1 MIETYL
7 QQLNESQIVKG
18 AKTGELEG
26 AEKATIK
33 PLKVSGIEAP
43 EEAPEELQGV
53 SEENQKEERKK
64 ITYMSKDDAFEKLYR
79 QAINEDFSTGEDLG
93 GMDEIGGGDVGGGMD
108 DLDQGDE
115 GHGGDIDADPSHIG
129 KVKEVIDL
137 LQQALD
143 TLSSFEGEEEEEY
156 DEYEGE
162 EQGGDDL
169 LGGGDDMG
177 EEPVTKEEVEA
188 EYHGHALADG
198 REGLMKGMNKP
209 GNMVVKGAVPNA
221 GKKVTTSS
229 GKKVDGKLSGFS
241 DAGSK
246 KMQGKGNMKVSDAR
260 RQNTPGKFAFED

>member
-26 AEKATIK
+26 AEKATIS

-93 GMDEIGGGDVGGGMD
+93 GMDEIGGDVGGGMD

-162 EQGGDDL
+162 GEGEDDL

-177 EEPVTKEEVEA
+177 GEPVTKEEVEA

-229 GKKVDGKLSGFS
+229 GKKVDGKLSSFS

-260 RQNTPGKFAFED
+260 RQNTSGKFAFED

>member
-33 PLKVSGIEAP
+33 PLKVSGIEDP
-43 EEAPEELQGV
+43 EEAPDELQGV
-53 SEENQKEERKK
+53 SEENQKEERKN

-79 QAINEDFSTGEDLG
+79 QAINEDFSAGEDLG
-93 GMDEIGGGDVGGGMD
+93 GMDEIGGGGGGGLD

-115 GHGGDIDADPSHIG
+115 GHGGDMDADPSHIG

-162 EQGGDDL
+162 GEDDL
-169 LGGGDDMG
+169 LGGGEDDMS

-209 GNMVVKGAVPNA
+209 SNMVVKGAVPGV

-229 GKKVDGKLSGFS
+229 GKKVDGKLSSFS